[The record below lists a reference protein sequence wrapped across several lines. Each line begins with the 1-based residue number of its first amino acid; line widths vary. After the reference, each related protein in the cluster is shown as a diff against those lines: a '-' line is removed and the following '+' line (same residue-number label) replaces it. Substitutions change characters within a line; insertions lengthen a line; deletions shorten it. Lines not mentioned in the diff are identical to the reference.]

1 MIFQPSL
8 PFSPQ
13 TTYKVKILPG
23 VKSIYGLDSNQTF
36 ETSFTTELQT
46 IKLAVPMDFQDYPLS
61 CEAASLKMALAYKGV
76 YVSKTKLWAILMLI
90 QRQGKIIFR
99 GTLIKVMWRY

>member
-61 CEAASLKMALAYKGV
+61 CEAAFKNGSCL
-76 YVSKTKLWAILMLI
+76 
-90 QRQGKIIFR
+90 
-99 GTLIKVMWRY
+99 